1 MNDDSLSTSTQMIEG
16 SVASNDR
23 VYAFDRVRDLCRTAP
38 RVIRRA
44 RTRLTAPPDASD
56 DWPATAEGS
65 LMIDGGLILS
75 AVVTAT
81 TMREA
86 IDLLMTRFRHRLQ
99 RLAEARR
106 DQPIG
111 SFPANAA

>member
-1 MNDDSLSTSTQMIEG
+1 MNDDSLSALTQMIEG
-16 SVASNDR
+16 PVPSADR
-23 VYAFDRVRDLCRTAP
+23 LYALDRVRDLCRTAP
-38 RVIRRA
+38 RAIRRA
-44 RTRLTAPPDASD
+44 RTRLTAPPDATD

-75 AVVTAT
+75 AVVTGT
-81 TMREA
+81 TVHEA
-86 IDLLMTRFRHRLQ
+86 IDVLMARLRHRLH
-99 RLAEARR
+99 RLSETRR